1 MENSYQLHAFLNSMW
16 HWIDYNHFQSDTS
29 IQALYSLGNIS
40 TYLSHFII
48 TTWTSSTLSPK
59 RKKNPKHVIIMSVKF
74 TISQN
79 ECFLHRTSAHK
90 VYITDR
96 NIYRNLKKR
105 KEENNERAVWLVR
118 KLKRR
123 ELERKR
129 NSQIWSHVTVGSW
142 GLLFD

>member
-1 MENSYQLHAFLNSMW
+1 
-16 HWIDYNHFQSDTS
+16 
-29 IQALYSLGNIS
+29 
-40 TYLSHFII
+40 
-48 TTWTSSTLSPK
+48 
-59 RKKNPKHVIIMSVKF
+59 MSVKF

-129 NSQIWSHVTVGSW
+129 NSQI
-142 GLLFD
+142 